1 MTEPLDLS
9 GLYTGGDY
17 RYKLEGDGFTIEN
30 GKKIIDC
37 SHMVYLLMKGAGYNI
52 TYENTSAMANS
63 TYYEQITDLA
73 TVKRGDVA
81 LWLNATGHT
90 PAPPLNHTG
99 IIATF
104 DGVKNG
110 TFFGAQSSGVA
121 TANFGDRPHSGFWPR
136 VTKVLRIKEQYRTG
150 TQPAPVATPAPAP
163 VGPEP
168 LMNFQYPFRKADGKQ
183 FTDSEEVYKALEN
196 ETSGNYLLGSH
207 SFWHG
212 GIHITNKSAP
222 QCISD
227 EPVRCMGDGVVV
239 AYRLNKDYLT
249 SEFVDEDSCETLKY
263 SSSFCL
269 VRHDYKSPVST
280 EGAPGACNELTLYSL
295 YMHLLPFDRYPT
307 SPDEVSIPR
316 IKMVAGGFKA
326 RSDIKGAAGCEEYGA
341 ISAGAE
347 IEILEEHS
355 DHIHAKGKL
364 IAGSVV
370 GRTTGQ
376 EFWFAYKQNGLAYPK
391 SDGAPSWKA
400 LVLPERTKPGYWKGK
415 VRAVVA
421 ASGLTLRQPPAAL
434 TNGVE
439 AGPAMS
445 AAASQGGTK
454 NLVLCTSSTIEFDS
468 GKIFN
473 LKVGHKTLRMAE
485 CTFIPSTSGAP
496 TGLKSHSFPVPDT
509 FWACVED
516 ISPNQFVQWQGLTP
530 SVFDEVVLMDT
541 AIKAGD
547 PIGYLGLNENISGPN
562 GGASSKYQV
571 HVEIFSA
578 DPRVEDFLKNKAGI
592 SGGKQYVHLPANT
605 SLTKRAPQSGTIEL
619 SNEHFVELRKT
630 VLFKDTVEWY
640 EITIVDN
647 GEIKS
652 GLVKKE
658 TAKLLSQHDWEK
670 LGFRVVKESNQ
681 NADGF
686 LDPDDMPEF
695 FKTLYNDL
703 DKFGNQDTKVTV
715 DDLSIALKNSE
726 MRDHWSKLIADHP
739 TEWKS
744 KSDTPKWARLG
755 ELLGGFPAVLKH
767 EKERIDKLVFWDDL
781 TGNAQVGNGVGVV
794 AHFHPIAL
802 VSNMLPGNRCFC
814 FEQGIVDSPCQKGIR
829 DVTKE
834 HFELL
839 AAQLGVEREVLR
851 AIAVAETGDKV
862 PFKEYVAGKQHAT
875 ILYERHYMY
884 RLLNLKGYTNVQL
897 DEMAV
902 SEPKIVHRYQSG
914 YSYGSEQ
921 AQYERLVRASEID
934 KEVAIKSCSWGKFQV
949 MGEYFARLYKS
960 SDELVEAQNYCA
972 LQHLQYFKIFL
983 TKEKN
988 MLEPM
993 RQKNWLTIAKKYNG
1007 ENQIGYDINIS
1018 NAYDQL
1024 KANW

>member
-9 GLYTGGDY
+9 SQYTGGDY
-17 RYKLEGDGFTIEN
+17 AYKMEGDGFTIEN

-37 SHMVYLLMKGAGYNI
+37 SHMVHLLMTRSGYDI
-52 TYENTSAMANS
+52 PYQNTSAMSDS
-63 TYYEQITDLA
+63 TYYEQITDL
-73 TVKRGDVA
+73 TKVKRGDVA
-81 LWLNATGHT
+81 LWLNATGHS
-90 PAPPLNHTG
+90 PSPPLNHTG
-99 IIATF
+99 IIETF

-121 TANFGDRPHSGFWPR
+121 TARFGDRPYSNFWPR

-150 TQPAPVATPAPAP
+150 GQPAPAAAPTPAPVAA
-163 VGPEP
+163 GPTP

-196 ETSGNYLLGSH
+196 ETSGNYLLGNH
-207 SFWHG
+207 GFWHG
-212 GIHITNKSAP
+212 GIHITNRGAP
-222 QCISD
+222 QCVRD

-239 AYRLNKDYLT
+239 AYRLNKDYLI
-249 SEFVDEDSCETLKY
+249 SEFVGENSSETLKY
-263 SSSFCL
+263 SNSFCL
-269 VRHDYKSPVST
+269 VRHDYKSPVSD
-280 EGAPGACNELTLYSL
+280 EGTPGTCNELTLYSL
-295 YMHLLPFDRYPT
+295 YMHLLPFDRYPA
-307 SPDEVSIPR
+307 SPDEMPAPR
-316 IKMVAGGFKA
+316 IKMVASGFKA
-326 RSDIKGAAGCEEYGA
+326 RSDIKDAVGCEEYGA

-364 IAGSVV
+364 IAGSVS
-370 GRTTGQ
+370 GRTVGQ

-391 SDGAPSWKA
+391 SDGTPSWKQ
-400 LVLPERTKPGYWKGK
+400 VILPERTHPGYWKGK

-421 ASGLTLRQPPAAL
+421 ASGLTLRQPPATLVHGAI
-434 TNGVE
+434 
-439 AGPAMS
+439 AGEAMS
-445 AAASQGGTK
+445 AATSQESTK
-454 NLVLCTSSTIEFDS
+454 PLVLCTSSTIEFDS
-468 GKIFN
+468 GKVLN
-473 LKVGHKTLRMAE
+473 LKVGNKILKMAE
-485 CTFIPSTSGAP
+485 CTFVPNTSGTP
-496 TGLKSHSFPVPDT
+496 TGLKSHTFPVPDI

-516 ISPNQFVQWQGLTP
+516 RYVQWQGLTP
-530 SVFDEVVLMDT
+530 SIFDEVVVIDA

-547 PIGYLGLNENISGPN
+547 PVGYLGLNENISGAN
-562 GGASSKYQV
+562 GGASGKYQV

-578 DPRVEDFLKNKAGI
+578 DPRIEDFLKNKAGI
-592 SGGKQYVHLPANT
+592 KDGKQYLHLPANIAL
-605 SLTKRAPQSGTIEL
+605 SKKAPQSGTIEL
-619 SNEHFVELRKT
+619 SNEHFVELRKA
-630 VLFKDTVEWY
+630 VPFKDAVEWY
-640 EITIVDN
+640 EVTVVDN
-647 GEIKS
+647 GESKT

-658 TAKLLSQHDWEK
+658 TAELISQHDWEK

-681 NADGF
+681 NSDGF

-703 DKFGNQDTKVTV
+703 DKFGNRDNKITAA
-715 DDLSIALKNSE
+715 DLPLALKNSE

-744 KSDTPKWARLG
+744 KSDAPKWARLD
-755 ELLGGFPAVLKH
+755 ELLEEFPAVLKH
-767 EKERIDKLVFWDDL
+767 EKERIDKLVFWDEL
-781 TGNAQVGNGVGVV
+781 TGNAKVGNGNGVV
-794 AHFHPIAL
+794 SHFHPIAM

-814 FEQGIVDSPCQKGIR
+814 FEQGIVDSPCQKGVL
-829 DVTKE
+829 DVTKD

-839 AAQLGVEREVLR
+839 STQLGVEREVLR

-884 RLLNLKGYTNVQL
+884 RLLKLKGYTVEQL
-897 DEMAV
+897 NDLST
-902 SEPKIVHRYQSG
+902 SEPKIVHTYQSG
-914 YSYGSEQ
+914 YSYGTEQ
-921 AQYERLVRASEID
+921 AQYERFLRASEID
-934 KEVAIKSCSWGKFQV
+934 KEIAIKSCSWGKFQV

-1007 ENQIGYDINIS
+1007 ENQIGYDVNIS